1 MIILL
6 YLLFFISFFCV
17 YAKEKGLHDSDNNDI
32 ANVEDILRELNA
44 ERAKNRD
51 LNQTISDILDRILIM
66 EDDIVTNRARITENR
81 SFMMLLSDDVTV
93 LTDEVAAVEEDVV
106 NVSSTL
112 SSLTEDVGSLTLS
125 DQQQETQIGENIQRL
140 EALSSRGR

>member
-17 YAKEKGLHDSDNNDI
+17 YAKEKGLRDSDNNDI

-51 LNQTISDILDRILIM
+51 LNQSISDILDRILIM

-81 SFMMLLSDDVTV
+81 SFTV
-93 LTDEVAAVEEDVV
+93 LTDEVAAVEEGVV
-106 NVSSTL
+106 NVSSAL
-112 SSLTEDVGSLTLS
+112 SSLTEDVVSLTLS

>member
-17 YAKEKGLHDSDNNDI
+17 YAKEKGLRDSDNNDI

-51 LNQTISDILDRILIM
+51 LNQSISDILDRILIM

-81 SFMMLLSDDVTV
+81 SFTV
-93 LTDEVAAVEEDVV
+93 LTDEVAAVEEGVV
-106 NVSSTL
+106 NVSSAL
-112 SSLTEDVGSLTLS
+112 SSLTEDVVSLTLS
-125 DQQQETQIGENIQRL
+125 DQEQETQIGENIQRL

>member
-1 MIILL
+1 
-6 YLLFFISFFCV
+6 
-17 YAKEKGLHDSDNNDI
+17 
-32 ANVEDILRELNA
+32 
-44 ERAKNRD
+44 
-51 LNQTISDILDRILIM
+51 M

-112 SSLTEDVGSLTLS
+112 SSLTEDVVNLTLS

-140 EALSSRGR
+140 DALSSRGR

>member
-1 MIILL
+1 M
-6 YLLFFISFFCV
+6 
-17 YAKEKGLHDSDNNDI
+17 
-32 ANVEDILRELNA
+32 
-44 ERAKNRD
+44 
-51 LNQTISDILDRILIM
+51 
-66 EDDIVTNRARITENR
+66 TNRARITENR

-112 SSLTEDVGSLTLS
+112 SSLTEDVVNLTLS

-140 EALSSRGR
+140 DALSSRGR

>member
-1 MIILL
+1 MILL
-6 YLLFFISFFCV
+6 HVLFFISFSCG
-17 YAKEKGLHDSDNNDI
+17 YAKEKSLHDFDNNDI

-44 ERAKNRD
+44 ERAKNMD

-81 SFMMLLSDDVTV
+81 SFMMLLSDDVTD
-93 LTDEVAAVEEDVV
+93 LTDELAKVQDDVV

-112 SSLTEDVGSLTLS
+112 SSLTEEMVTLTLS
-125 DQQQETQIGENIQRL
+125 DQQQETRIGENIQRL
-140 EALSSRGR
+140 EALSVRGR